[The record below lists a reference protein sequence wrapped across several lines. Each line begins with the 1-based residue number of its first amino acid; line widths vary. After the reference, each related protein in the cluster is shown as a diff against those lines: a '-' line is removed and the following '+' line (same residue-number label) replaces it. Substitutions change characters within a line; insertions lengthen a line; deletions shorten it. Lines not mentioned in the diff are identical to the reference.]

1 MKIICMI
8 PARLGSRRVKGKAL
22 RKVGNF
28 SLLAH
33 AIRTAL
39 QVTAY
44 DGVWVNT
51 PDDLLADEAYLHGAQ
66 VHKRP
71 PELAEPNTNDAFKRE
86 FSETHPEAD
95 WIVAQNPTSPL
106 LSVQKAQGFCER
118 LVRGDI
124 DTLHSV
130 KREQAYYFD
139 SRMQPVNFDWNGAPD
154 TQDLPPVWRVVWA
167 MTGWRRETYLA
178 ANCGVWAGRL
188 GFYELSGADAV
199 DIDTEED
206 LEYAQWLAE
215 RR

>member
-1 MKIICMI
+1 MI
-8 PARLGSRRVKGKAL
+8 PAHLGSRRVKRKAL

-39 QVTAY
+39 QVKAY

-86 FSETHPEAD
+86 FCETHPEAD

-106 LSVQKAQGFCER
+106 LSVQTAQGFCER

-139 SRMQPVNFDWNGAPD
+139 SQRRPVNFDWNGAPD

-199 DIDTEED
+199 DIDTKED